1 MDSFNYLSV
10 LVSIILGLGITQL
23 LSSVAR
29 AVEHR
34 DTGSLYWPSIAW
46 FLVLLLGHIQTWWSF
61 YGLSTHKDWNF
72 IQFLFV
78 LIQPIGLYLLSVLVL
93 PSESAAIKDQ
103 KTWYGAHR
111 RAFFYLLAT
120 FIIMSLLRDIVLSG
134 RLPQTGNAVFQAF
147 LFFGAL
153 VAAYN
158 ANERL
163 HKSFALITLSA
174 FVLYI
179 ALLFSR
185 LGA

>member
-1 MDSFNYLSV
+1 MDAFNYLSV

-34 DTGSLYWPSIAW
+34 DTGSLYLPSIAW
-46 FLVLLLGHIQTWWSF
+46 FLVLLLCHIQTWWSF
-61 YGLSTHKDWNF
+61 FGLSTHKNWHF
-72 IQFLFV
+72 IEFLFV

-93 PSESAAIKDQ
+93 PSESAANKDQ
-103 KTWYGAHR
+103 KSWYGAQR
-111 RAFFYLLAT
+111 RAFFYLLAL
-120 FIIMSLLRDIVLSG
+120 FILFSLSRDIVFFG
-134 RLPQTGNAVFQAF
+134 RLPQTANAVFQVVLF
-147 LFFGAL
+147 LGAI
-153 VAAYN
+153 VAALN

-163 HKSFALITLSA
+163 HQSFALVSLGA